1 MVEISNHLP
10 PSVRDALIEASKVDA
25 SVEESQDRIEAIN
38 EVIAQAR
45 LTHPNLFRYRRDNPP
60 LEV

>member
-1 MVEISNHLP
+1 MDKISNHLP
-10 PSVRDALIEASKVDA
+10 PTVRDALIEASKVDA
-25 SVEESQDRIEAIN
+25 DTQESQARIEAIN
-38 EVIAQAR
+38 EVVAQAR